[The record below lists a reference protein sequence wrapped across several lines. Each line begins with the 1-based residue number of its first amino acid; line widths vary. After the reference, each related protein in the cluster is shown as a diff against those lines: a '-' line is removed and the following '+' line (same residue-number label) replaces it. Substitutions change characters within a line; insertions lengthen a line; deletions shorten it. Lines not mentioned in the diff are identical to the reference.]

1 MNKITILSILST
13 LALQTLSYPL
23 QVGDG
28 GSYVDGG
35 DGGSGDNGDG
45 GSGGVDPLVD
55 SNTKYVDNYST
66 VIPQNN
72 CGYSNTVF
80 DTSLNTFASNDTVWF
95 YYGDSDS
102 NCGAPNGNSC
112 NGYMYMTGN
121 YGEHFGYVPYSVW
134 YTFKNVADTWFITL
148 RFNYNNGQ
156 TSIVDTVACDG
167 YEHLS
172 TLNRCMFDENLYSFE
187 FYNFYQFDFFTRC
200 SYDTDLDTMAF
211 TLDQQSRTC
220 VGDGNVNTNR
230 FQLAT
235 FQDWCP
241 TDTVVI
247 TDESEFCPGCV
258 QTTTTEVVP
267 TSTEVPCETT
277 EVPVPPPPAK
287 PACLSCG
294 SGDNITVNVN
304 INNKNKNVV

>member
-1 MNKITILSILST
+1 
-13 LALQTLSYPL
+13 
-23 QVGDG
+23 
-28 GSYVDGG
+28 
-35 DGGSGDNGDG
+35 
-45 GSGGVDPLVD
+45 
-55 SNTKYVDNYST
+55 
-66 VIPQNN
+66 
-72 CGYSNTVF
+72 
-80 DTSLNTFASNDTVWF
+80 LNTFASNDTVWF

-247 TDESEFCPGCV
+247 TDESEFCPGC